1 MKKELVEARNAADGL
16 IYTVE
21 KSLAEHADKVDPNT
35 RAEVEKAAGDLK
47 REMEGDN
54 VAEIK
59 RLTETLTHASQAMA
73 QAMYQQAGPTAAG
86 QQTAGEAGHANRSA
100 RSTYSEEVVDAEY
113 EEVK

>member
-35 RAEVEKAAGDLK
+35 RAEVERAAGDLK
-47 REMEGDN
+47 REVEGDN
-54 VAEIK
+54 VTEIK
-59 RLTETLTHASQAMA
+59 RQTETLTHASQAMA
-73 QAMYQQAGPTAAG
+73 QTMYQQTGPSGG
-86 QQTAGEAGHANRSA
+86 QQTANRAGDTHGPASSA
-100 RSTYSEEVVDAEY
+100 DSAEVVDAEY